1 MKRSMLTLTTL
12 ALSWILLTSCSHAPG
27 PVIPPEPQ
35 VIVREVRP
43 VCALPA
49 VPPKPSTL
57 GGEILPDGRVALT
70 AATLEAM
77 NLWLS
82 AAYERMVAD
91 EACH

>member
-1 MKRSMLTLTTL
+1 MRSRLTLTTL
-12 ALSWILLTSCSHAPG
+12 ALSWILLMNCSHAPG
-27 PVIPPEPQ
+27 PVIQPEPQ

-49 VPPKPSTL
+49 VPPRPSTL

-70 AATLEAM
+70 ADALAAM
-77 NLWLS
+77 NLWM
-82 AAYERMVAD
+82 AATYERMVAD